1 MSAPELPPELAGH
14 LDVLTDSS
22 DAHAKARAATA
33 NASGNAHVAAVMGSA
48 LSRQLGD
55 KAERSWDLAAFVKKH
70 EAVAEFSQNW
80 GLAQS
85 KSLLKMVRTVVEG
98 TLATL
103 REETEKEY
111 VEYVAEHFSRA

>member
-70 EAVAEFSQNW
+70 EAVAEFSKHW
-80 GLAQS
+80 DEFSILSSSSHHKYGCLGHPV
-85 KSLLKMVRTVVEG
+85 LVRSSSSG
-98 TLATL
+98 
-103 REETEKEY
+103 KK
-111 VEYVAEHFSRA
+111 